1 MTLRQLLR
9 KPFVSS
15 AHARPVDLMGKHMI
29 VTGCGSGPLGF
40 ETALRRRQAVVTT
53 LYTAGWRKAA
63 SIAIVVTPMTV
74 FGVKLSRGLPQT
86 LGEVINLPFDR

>member
-29 VTGCGSGPLGF
+29 VTGCGPGPLGF

-63 SIAIVVTPMTV
+63 SIAIVVTPLTV